1 MHRASFAN
9 NYIYVKYYLGD
20 YMKKVNFKDVGER
33 IRTEREKLQ
42 VSREKFAELLNLSP
56 FFVGQIERGERK
68 MSISTLISVSECL
81 HISIDYLIFGE
92 VYKADK
98 DNNLQ
103 YLLSSCSS
111 KEIKVIEEITKII
124 LPYITK

>member
-1 MHRASFAN
+1 MRE
-9 NYIYVKYYLGD
+9 
-20 YMKKVNFKDVGER
+20 KVNFKDVGER

-42 VSREKFAELLNLSP
+42 ISREKFAENLSLSP

-92 VYKADK
+92 VYTADE

-111 KEIKVIEEITKII
+111 SEVKVIEEIKKII

>member
-1 MHRASFAN
+1 
-9 NYIYVKYYLGD
+9 
-20 YMKKVNFKDVGER
+20 MKKRVDFKDVGDR
-33 IRTEREKLQ
+33 IRTKREKLQ
-42 VSREKFAELLNLSP
+42 ISREKFAEILNLSP

-92 VYKADK
+92 VYKANE

-103 YLLSSCSS
+103 YLLSNCSS
-111 KEIKVIEEITKII
+111 NEVKVIEEITKII